1 MTSVEYVRMLC
12 KEKNISI
19 AKLER
24 DLGFSNGYLNP
35 KKMSSIPF
43 ARAEMIA
50 DYLGVNVSLILNA
63 GEQKD
68 YYFDDETAKLAQELF
83 ENKELRALFDVQ
95 RGMSAEDLRALYGMA
110 LALKRKE
117 KGTDDDPGC

>member
-35 KKMSSIPF
+35 KKMSTIPF

-50 DYLGVNVSLILNA
+50 D
-63 GEQKD
+63 
-68 YYFDDETAKLAQELF
+68 
-83 ENKELRALFDVQ
+83 
-95 RGMSAEDLRALYGMA
+95 
-110 LALKRKE
+110 
-117 KGTDDDPGC
+117 